1 LLSTGVS
8 SNLIIPLG
16 VYRIKELD
24 TKKMEVALMCSQVMC
39 HICKKPTWSGCG
51 QHIEEALSNVAEQDR
66 CQGHANDPK
75 EPGFMSRL
83 FGGKK

>member
-1 LLSTGVS
+1 
-8 SNLIIPLG
+8 
-16 VYRIKELD
+16 
-24 TKKMEVALMCSQVMC
+24 MCSQVMC

>member
-1 LLSTGVS
+1 LT
-8 SNLIIPLG
+8 IPLG

-66 CQGHANDPK
+66 CK
-75 EPGFMSRL
+75 C
-83 FGGKK
+83 